1 MTGSLAGFIVTS
13 LHFKQFCECR
23 MLTLVSKNADCYL
36 SGLRRS
42 PLSILLFPL
51 PHCIP
56 PGMCFTATKSQLNR
70 LRRWLSSSL
79 NLLVGFQ
86 DSACMLHAIA
96 LAARLTTHAQL
107 FASTSDFVTTF
118 LGMFPSFG
126 RMYIPIGVFPN
137 TQHLVG

>member
-1 MTGSLAGFIVTS
+1 MTGSLAGSIVTR
-13 LHFKQFCECR
+13 LLFKQFCECR
-23 MLTLVSKNADCYL
+23 MLTLVSKNADRYL

-79 NLLVGFQ
+79 NPLCGFQ

-96 LAARLTTHAQL
+96 LAARLTSHSQL
-107 FASTSDFVTTF
+107 LASTSDFVTTF
-118 LGMFPSFG
+118 FQVCPSFG
-126 RMYIPIGVFPN
+126 RNDIPIGVLLN
-137 TQHLVG
+137 TQHVVG